1 MKIRRIAFAVL
12 AAAMLC
18 GAVSC
23 GRKDAAPE
31 EPKPTIRESQM
42 KEIAELSTLEC
53 SFHNV
58 AKYTKENAT
67 GMLWWKKD
75 KNFWIEGFP
84 ALITAHGKAERGRH
98 NTSPE
103 RGAEKYA

>member
-75 KNFWIEGFP
+75 KNFWIEYTGIVRIGICVTEPSTPSTIP
-84 ALITAHGKAERGRH
+84 AR
-98 NTSPE
+98 S
-103 RGAEKYA
+103 

>member
-31 EPKPTIRESQM
+31 EPKPTIRE
-42 KEIAELSTLEC
+42 
-53 SFHNV
+53 
-58 AKYTKENAT
+58 
-67 GMLWWKKD
+67 
-75 KNFWIEGFP
+75 
-84 ALITAHGKAERGRH
+84 
-98 NTSPE
+98 
-103 RGAEKYA
+103 